1 MVSYSL
7 KTDLLKSFVPQ
18 IGKAWYMA
26 DTVIMVVKIIL
37 FIIVLILSII
47 SLAGASKS
55 KSTGKGKGVLALS
68 VFIFLMTLGLL
79 VIGRIGGTNTT
90 VILYLIVYFI
100 LALLSTIF
108 QYQNIDVLE
117 DDEEKKQA
125 KNSARST
132 TGIVVLIG
140 IFMIG
145 GFWVF
150 KMSDAGAKMWGQENY
165 FLH

>member
-7 KTDLLKSFVPQ
+7 KTDLLKKVIPQ
-18 IGKAWYMA
+18 YGKYSDMA
-26 DTVIMVVKIIL
+26 DKGAIAVKVIL
-37 FIIVLILSII
+37 FVIALILSIV

-79 VIGRIGGTNTT
+79 VIGRIGTNTK

-100 LALLSTIF
+100 LALMATIF
-108 QYQNIDVLE
+108 EYQNIPSLE
-117 DDEEKKQA
+117 DEEEKKQA

-132 TGIVVLIG
+132 TGIVVLVG
-140 IFMIG
+140 IFMLGSIYA
-145 GFWVF
+145 F
-150 KMSDAGAKMWGQENY
+150 KMADAGVNMWAQEKY

>member
-1 MVSYSL
+1 MPNLQQQLAAAFIPGLGAAYAAAETGN
-7 KTDLLKSFVPQ
+7 K
-18 IGKAWYMA
+18 I
-26 DTVIMVVKIIL
+26 VKIIL
-37 FIIVLILSII
+37 FIILLILSIV

-79 VIGRIGGTNTT
+79 VIGRIGTNTK

-100 LALLSTIF
+100 LALMATIF
-108 QYQNIDVLE
+108 QYQNISSLE
-117 DDEEKKQA
+117 DEEEKKQA

-132 TGIVVLIG
+132 TGIVVLVG
-140 IFMIG
+140 IFMLGSIYA
-145 GFWVF
+145 F
-150 KMSDAGAKMWGQENY
+150 KMADAGVNMWAQEKY